1 MRGGGSGVMWT
12 VVVVV
17 GDAALLRCMREGG
30 GSRVREVG
38 GGVRCLAF
46 GVG

>member
-1 MRGGGSGVMWT
+1 MWT

-38 GGVRCLAF
+38 GGVRRLAF